1 MTYTSS
7 FYSKEI
13 LSVGKWQQDNLLLF
27 IYSSFIELLLKNN
40 TFALSKKKKK
50 KMYTIVSFHKYQGV
64 TDDNMV
70 SSLIGSQL
78 FLS

>member
-7 FYSKEI
+7 FNSKEI

-27 IYSSFIELLLKNN
+27 IYSSFMELLLKNN
-40 TFALSKKKKK
+40 TFALSKKKK